1 MSELINN
8 EIGAKLYGEDIAQL
22 PLDLYIPPE
31 ALEVY
36 LESFEGP
43 LDLLLYLIRKD
54 NIDVLDIPMANLTS
68 QYINYV
74 EQMKTINIE
83 LAADY
88 LLMSAMLIEIKSRL
102 LLPKPENLEE
112 EDDPRADLVRKLI
125 EYEQMKSA
133 AEELNEMPQVGRDTL
148 VANAFFETKVSKLP
162 PEVNVDDLYT
172 AWVNV
177 IKRAKQ
183 FEQHKIAKSELSVR
197 EHMTSILRSLKE
209 NSLLEFSHFFNE
221 EKDPIPKLVVCFLA
235 ILELSKERLIKI
247 NQQEP
252 CSPLYIQLEEALM
265 AEDNQIKKVIEVAL
279 LTNNQPLSI
288 DDFQKMFDKNIERST
303 VRMLLDEIKQDWQD
317 KSLELIQVAHG
328 YRFQSKLEYSEFL
341 KKLNPDRVP
350 KYSRAVLEVLAII
363 AYRQPVTRGDIE
375 KIRGVSLNPNSL
387 KQLIEREWVDIIGQK
402 EVPGRPSLYA
412 TTKYFLD
419 DFGLKTLAQLPEFK
433 DLEQSPL
440 NQTVDNESPEPSVQE
455 VSDLK
460 EEE

>member
-8 EIGAKLYGEDIAQL
+8 NEFGAKLYGEDIAQL

-102 LLPKPENLEE
+102 LLPKPENPE
-112 EDDPRADLVRKLI
+112 EDEGDPRADLVRKLI
-125 EYEQMKSA
+125 EYEQMKSV
-133 AEELNEMPQVGRDTL
+133 AEELNEMPQVGRDML
-148 VANAFFETKVSKLP
+148 VANAYFETEVNKLP
-162 PEVNVDDLYT
+162 PEVNIDDLYT
-172 AWVNV
+172 AWANV

-183 FEQHKIAKSELSVR
+183 FEQHKITKSELSVR
-197 EHMTSILRSLKE
+197 EHMTSILRALKE
-209 NSLLEFSHFFNE
+209 NNLLEFSSLFNE

-252 CSPLYIQLEEALM
+252 CSPLYIQLEEA
-265 AEDNQIKKVIEVAL
+265 
-279 LTNNQPLSI
+279 
-288 DDFQKMFDKNIERST
+288 
-303 VRMLLDEIKQDWQD
+303 
-317 KSLELIQVAHG
+317 
-328 YRFQSKLEYSEFL
+328 
-341 KKLNPDRVP
+341 
-350 KYSRAVLEVLAII
+350 
-363 AYRQPVTRGDIE
+363 
-375 KIRGVSLNPNSL
+375 
-387 KQLIEREWVDIIGQK
+387 
-402 EVPGRPSLYA
+402 
-412 TTKYFLD
+412 
-419 DFGLKTLAQLPEFK
+419 
-433 DLEQSPL
+433 
-440 NQTVDNESPEPSVQE
+440 
-455 VSDLK
+455 
-460 EEE
+460 

>member
-1 MSELINN
+1 
-8 EIGAKLYGEDIAQL
+8 
-22 PLDLYIPPE
+22 
-31 ALEVY
+31 
-36 LESFEGP
+36 
-43 LDLLLYLIRKD
+43 
-54 NIDVLDIPMANLTS
+54 
-68 QYINYV
+68 
-74 EQMKTINIE
+74 MKIINIE

-148 VANAFFETKVSKLP
+148 VANAYFETKVSKLP

-252 CSPLYIQLEEALM
+252 CSPLYIQLEE
-265 AEDNQIKKVIEVAL
+265 
-279 LTNNQPLSI
+279 T
-288 DDFQKMFDKNIERST
+288 
-303 VRMLLDEIKQDWQD
+303 
-317 KSLELIQVAHG
+317 
-328 YRFQSKLEYSEFL
+328 
-341 KKLNPDRVP
+341 
-350 KYSRAVLEVLAII
+350 
-363 AYRQPVTRGDIE
+363 
-375 KIRGVSLNPNSL
+375 
-387 KQLIEREWVDIIGQK
+387 
-402 EVPGRPSLYA
+402 
-412 TTKYFLD
+412 
-419 DFGLKTLAQLPEFK
+419 
-433 DLEQSPL
+433 
-440 NQTVDNESPEPSVQE
+440 
-455 VSDLK
+455 
-460 EEE
+460 